1 MANGRHG
8 GTRIICQNTKKMTKM
23 RTNEQHE
30 KKVRRL
36 DKLVSVIECK
46 IDLLLSL
53 L

>member
-1 MANGRHG
+1 
-8 GTRIICQNTKKMTKM
+8 M
-23 RTNEQHE
+23 RMNEQHE